1 MSITGGGLDPIVAE
15 LKSLRA
21 EFAKHPRAVWATVT
35 QRSPLRIQI
44 DGDSLPMA
52 STPAQTSAP
61 PAVGSRVLCLMQNGR
76 ATVIGNAPDPEM
88 PVVPDADL
96 SFAPTSVGAPM
107 RSGLLAL
114 LHAALRGEAARCV
127 VVVTGSSTFRGGSA
141 RIGATERLAYLAGS
155 PDFPLLEDQT
165 SRPSSGMRWLQGAVG
180 GTTASNYLNE
190 ARLTKIDLVDPNYV
204 IHGVGSNDYGSQV
217 AINTYK
223 ANLRSK
229 LTRIESDVPGV
240 VNILVHQQARSD
252 STTRSITWDQYGTAM
267 REVAEENPD
276 SRLFIDLDAVMAP
289 YRLDDPSN
297 PWGMQIADKI
307 HLNDK
312 GYKALATALGYLL
325 GIPSAPPLPEEIHAP
340 SVADSATYPSG
351 STTTLASLD
360 LVPARYPRTITLT
373 FNGYAH
379 TSTDGPFFRI
389 DASGLPRSFTYR
401 IPATGENTGISVTH
415 DFYLPPNTSTT
426 AAVILTANSAP
437 VYVSGAAG
445 YAYFTVTERA
455 Y

>member
-15 LKSLRA
+15 LRSIRA
-21 EFAKHPRAVWATVT
+21 AQSKLPRAVWATVT
-35 QRSPLRIQI
+35 QQVPLRII
-44 DGDSLPMA
+44 VDGDTQPMA
-52 STPAQTSAP
+52 GRPAQTSPAP
-61 PAVGSRVLCLMQNGR
+61 AAGTRVLCLMQNGR
-76 ATVIGNAPDPEM
+76 ATVIGNAPDPEL
-88 PVVPDADL
+88 PEGTTVEQIIKGTLGTTAQAGSL
-96 SFAPTSVGAPM
+96 AYL
-107 RSGLLAL
+107 RSGILNPSQ
-114 LHAALRGEAARCV
+114 RTV
-127 VVVTGSSTFRGGSA
+127 VVVAGSSTFRGGSV
-141 RIGATERLAYLAGS
+141 RIGATERLAFLAGS

-165 SRPSSGMRWLQGAVG
+165 SRPSSGMRWFQGAVG
-180 GTTASNYLNE
+180 GTTAANYLNE
-190 ARLTKIDLVDPNYV
+190 TRLTKIALVEPDFV

-252 STTRSITWDQYGTAM
+252 NPARSITWDQYGTAM
-267 REVAEENPD
+267 REVAEENT
-276 SRLFIDLDAVMAP
+276 SRVFIDANALMDTYM
-289 YRLDDPSN
+289 LHDPSN
-297 PWGMQIADKI
+297 PFGLQIADKI
-307 HLNDK
+307 HLNNK
-312 GYKALATALGYLL
+312 GYKMLAQVLGDSL
-325 GIPSAPPLPEEIHAP
+325 GIPRTPLVPDELYDVSLP
-340 SVADSATYPSG
+340 GSATYPAG

-360 LVPARYPRTITLT
+360 LEPTRYPRTITLT
-373 FNGYAH
+373 FNGYAR

-389 DASGLPRSFTYR
+389 DASGLPRSFTYH

-426 AAVILTANSAP
+426 AAVALTATGAP